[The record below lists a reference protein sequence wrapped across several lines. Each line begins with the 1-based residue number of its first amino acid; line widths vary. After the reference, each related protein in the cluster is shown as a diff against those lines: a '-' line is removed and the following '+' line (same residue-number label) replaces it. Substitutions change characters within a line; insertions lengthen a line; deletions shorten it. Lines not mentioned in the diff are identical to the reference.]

1 MILQR
6 DIQDIS
12 FTRIYRVSRNKRS
25 DTRIMKVFV
34 RWRPL
39 VEDEMEHG
47 EISRTTNLPG
57 NSNGKQRTS
66 ITIDHQES
74 VRDGTW
80 KSLPAFDAVL
90 EAEDD
95 NACTYNKIV
104 APTLPVLLKG
114 RSCTFFA
121 YGHSGSGKTHTII
134 GYDREHHDQLG
145 LCIAAARDIFTSLAT
160 LNHEGQVGDMGIG
173 LSLIELRKN
182 AAFDLLNQHTKCF
195 IREGYDGKIHIRGPT
210 ESIEG
215 GKVRVCPVV
224 QRPCWTFE
232 SFRKEFHEAL
242 LARTVGSSSVH
253 DQSSR
258 THAVIELEVINQSLV
273 EARQALYDRQSELV
287 PVGKKADDISIE
299 EQRMGFIP
307 TPEGGGVPNPQYE
320 INQERIDAALAEKTI
335 YESRV
340 KSAEE
345 YVHQILAT
353 RPCLGGKML
362 FVDLAGAEYQTDKR
376 SQPQIVKQ
384 TPQERQ
390 EGRQINTDLLAL
402 KEVIGAWS
410 TGQPRIPFRSSP
422 LTMVLRDHFEKL
434 EEGSAAMIV
443 TVSPAKN
450 HLTAT
455 LNTLKYGS
463 LVGSPTGTLDVAT
476 S

>member
-1 MILQR
+1 
-6 DIQDIS
+6 
-12 FTRIYRVSRNKRS
+12 
-25 DTRIMKVFV
+25 
-34 RWRPL
+34 
-39 VEDEMEHG
+39 MEHG
-47 EISRTTNLPG
+47 DISRTTNLPDNPDG
-57 NSNGKQRTS
+57 NRRSS
-66 ITIDHQES
+66 ITIDHHKS
-74 VRDGTW
+74 VRDRTW
-80 KSLPAFDAVL
+80 TSPPAFDAVFDTQ
-90 EAEDD
+90 DD

-114 RSCTFFA
+114 GSCTFFA

-134 GYDREHHDQLG
+134 GYDHEHSDQLG
-145 LCIAAARDIFTSLAT
+145 LCLAAARDVFTSLDQ
-160 LNHEGQVGDMGIG
+160 LNHEGQVEDMGIG

-182 AAFDLLNQHTKCF
+182 AAFDLLNQHTKCH
-195 IREGYDGKIHIRGPT
+195 IREGHDGKTHIRGPT

-215 GKVRVCPVV
+215 GKVKVCPVV

-242 LARTVGSSSVH
+242 LNRTIGSSSVH

-287 PVGKKADDISIE
+287 PVGKRADDVSIE
-299 EQRMGFIP
+299 EQVKGVIR
-307 TPEGGGVPNPQYE
+307 TPEGGWAPNPDYQ
-320 INQERIDAALAEKTI
+320 IDQERIDAALAEKAI

-345 YVHQILAT
+345 HVEQILAT

-362 FVDLAGAEYQTDKR
+362 FVDLAGAEYQMEKG
-376 SQPQIVKQ
+376 SQPQLVKQ

-402 KEVIGAWS
+402 KEVIRAWS

-434 EEGSAAMIV
+434 GEGSAAMIV
-443 TVSPAKN
+443 TVSPAKE

-455 LNTLKYGS
+455 LNTLKYGG
-463 LVGSPTGTLDVAT
+463 LVGDPTVRGP
-476 S
+476 